1 MNMWRSLKGA
11 VTVRLL
17 SADLTGAMDA
27 VNRAQI
33 AIEDAQY
40 LDEIHLQFS
49 VSRQDLPLVEKIAY
63 KRGERLEILNRK
75 GWYYGIRGLLKRPVL
90 TVGLLGIFL
99 FSAWVSSRVF
109 FVQVEGNET
118 IPTRQ
123 IIEKAGSCGIGFG
136 ASRREVRSEK
146 IKNALLESMP
156 QLQWAGVNTYGCR
169 AVITVRERNQEAEK
183 SEKSTVSSIVAL
195 RDAVIRDMTVLKGN
209 GLCKPGQAV
218 KAGEVLISAYTDCGI
233 CIQATDAQGEIFG
246 ETLRRLKAILP
257 TKYTQRTQ
265 ILTSS
270 KKYSLIIG
278 KKRINFFKGSGIS
291 GTTCAKIYEERYL
304 TLPGGFVLPIALCC
318 EQWYD
323 YESVTTTAENQ
334 EQILSEFASGYLPE
348 QMIAGKISNA
358 NQLFFYED
366 SHATLEGLYSCYEM
380 IGVTRTEE
388 RLNE

>member
-11 VTVRLL
+11 VTIRLL
-17 SADLTGAMDA
+17 SADLPGAMDA

-33 AIEDAQY
+33 AIEEAQY
-40 LDEIHLQFS
+40 LDEMHLQFS
-49 VSRQDLPLVEKIAY
+49 VSRQDLSLVEKIAY

-90 TVGLLGIFL
+90 IVGLLGIFL
-99 FSAWVSSRVF
+99 LSLWVSSRVF

-183 SEKSTVSSIVAL
+183 SEKSKVSSIVAL

-257 TKYTQRTQ
+257 TEYTQRTQ

-291 GTTCAKIYEERYL
+291 GTTCAKIYKESYL

-323 YESVTTTAENQ
+323 YKSVMTTAENQ
-334 EQILSEFASGYLPE
+334 EQILSEFASGYLPG